1 MVNGRAQGY
10 FANHG
15 NLGRIGMHRKKR
27 NAFGHGVVQADGKI
41 SKGADCWY
49 FDVTVGT
56 SSLRNHL
63 QNGALDDL
71 DVMTLGL
78 SMSKLRGQ
86 YNDRCLGGSLEDLDP
101 LVILAFDHYGYL
113 GYNSIK

>member
-1 MVNGRAQGY
+1 VVNDPIPIAVNGRAQGY

-27 NAFGHGVVQADGKI
+27 NAFGHGVVQANGKI

-49 FDVTVGT
+49 FDITVGT
-56 SSLRNHL
+56 SSFKNHL

-71 DVMTLGL
+71 DLMTLGL
-78 SMSKLRGQ
+78 AMSLSFSQLRYIFKICQ
-86 YNDRCLGGSLEDLDP
+86 H
-101 LVILAFDHYGYL
+101 FQF
-113 GYNSIK
+113 